1 MGSEGNKGHGF
12 LKGLFIG
19 GIIGSIAAVYLS
31 GKEHSGNLKS
41 KLGELTEKGKDTFRE
56 AVREGKEAAAR
67 KEAEIRGEAVD
78 KDDKK

>member
-1 MGSEGNKGHGF
+1 MGSEGDKGHGF

-19 GIIGSIAAVYLS
+19 SIIGGIATVYLS

-67 KEAEIRGEAVD
+67 KEAEIRGETD
-78 KDDKK
+78 KEDKE